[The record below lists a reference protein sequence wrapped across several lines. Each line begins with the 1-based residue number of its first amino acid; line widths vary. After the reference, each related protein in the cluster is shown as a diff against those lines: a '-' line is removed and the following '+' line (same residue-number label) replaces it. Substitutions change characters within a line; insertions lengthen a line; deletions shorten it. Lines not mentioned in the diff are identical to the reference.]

1 MTALP
6 KLNGLVLAGGHS
18 RRMGRDK
25 ASLVYRSSGEP
36 EWRRMAGLLAPF
48 CSQVFLSVRRDQS
61 LPDHREEDV
70 PLLVDSVESAGPL
83 TGLLTAFSAHPHSPW
98 LVVACDLPL
107 LDAETVRILLSRRG
121 PQSITAFRSASDG
134 LPEPLCA
141 VYEPASRE
149 LLIDAFRHDRRCP
162 RKILINA
169 GEAVELLDLPH
180 PAALDNANSREDF
193 DRLRQ
198 QIAGA
203 AVQ

>member
-1 MTALP
+1 MTALQKP
-6 KLNGLVLAGGHS
+6 NGLVLAGGHS

-25 ASLVYRSSGEP
+25 ASLVYRPSGDP

-48 CSQVFLSVRRDQS
+48 CSQVYLSVRRDQS
-61 LPDHREEDV
+61 LADHRKENV

-83 TGLLTAFSAHPHSPW
+83 TGLLTAFSAHPHSAW

-107 LDAETVRILLSRRG
+107 LDTETIRTLVSRRG
-121 PQSITAFRSASDG
+121 PQPITAFRSASDG

-141 VYEPASRE
+141 LYEPASRE
-149 LLIDAFRHDRRCP
+149 LLINAFRQDMRCP

-169 GEAVELLDLPH
+169 DEAVELLDLPH

-193 DRLRQ
+193 DRLRE
-198 QIAGA
+198 QIAGSP
-203 AVQ
+203 VR